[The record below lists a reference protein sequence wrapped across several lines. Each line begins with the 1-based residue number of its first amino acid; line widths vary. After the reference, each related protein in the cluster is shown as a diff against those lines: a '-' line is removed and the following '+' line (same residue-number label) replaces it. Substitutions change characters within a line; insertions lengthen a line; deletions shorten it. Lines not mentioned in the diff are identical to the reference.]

1 MSAGDRWSAS
11 FANASADGMTTY
23 DEVFVPRLFTP
34 WAEVLLDRVGV
45 REGDAVLDVA
55 TGPGTVARLAAARVG
70 PAGRVT
76 GADLSPA
83 MLDIARAKGGGV
95 EYVES
100 PADALA
106 VPDASYDVVTCQQ
119 GLQFF
124 PDKPAALR
132 EMRRASRPGA
142 RLGIAV
148 WRDIEES
155 PFFAALRDA
164 VARVLGDD
172 AAALYAG
179 GPWGMGDADTLAA
192 VVRDA
197 GFDDVRVGAERLP
210 VTFEGGPSQVL
221 STLAAAS
228 VAPMVRTLDGAG
240 LEALEEA
247 AAEAL
252 APMTG
257 TDGAVRSESSTNVL
271 VAVAP

>member
-1 MSAGDRWSAS
+1 MA
-11 FANASADGMTTY
+11 TY

-70 PAGRVT
+70 ETGRVT
-76 GADLSPA
+76 GVDLSPA
-83 MLDIARAKGGGV
+83 MLAIARAKGGGV
-95 EYVES
+95 EYVAS

-106 VPDASYDVVTCQQ
+106 VDDGAYDVVTCQQ

-132 EMRRASRPGA
+132 EMRRASREGA
-142 RLGIAV
+142 RLGVAV
-148 WRDIEES
+148 WRAIEES

-164 VARVLGDD
+164 VGRALGAD

-179 GPWGMGDADTLAA
+179 GPWGMTGEDALAELVSA
-192 VVRDA
+192 A
-197 GFDDVRVGAERLP
+197 GFGDVTVTAERLP

-221 STLAAAS
+221 ATLAAAS
-228 VAPMVRTLDGAG
+228 VAPMVRALDADGRR
-240 LEALEEA
+240 ALEEA

-252 APMTG
+252 APL
-257 TDGAVRSESSTNVL
+257 TDGEGAVRSEATSNVL
-271 VAVAP
+271 VAVAR